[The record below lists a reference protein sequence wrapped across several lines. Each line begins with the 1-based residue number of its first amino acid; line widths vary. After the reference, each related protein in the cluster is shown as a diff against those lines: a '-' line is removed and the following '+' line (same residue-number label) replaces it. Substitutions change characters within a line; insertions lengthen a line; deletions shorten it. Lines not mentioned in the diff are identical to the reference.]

1 MTDLQNPSHSSSQQ
15 ASSQRARAL
24 RHEIIG
30 LLCIKA
36 IALTLIYLAFFG
48 PSARPEITAPTAA
61 AHLLA
66 PGPGQTH

>member
-1 MTDLQNPSHSSSQQ
+1 MTDFQNPSHSSSH
-15 ASSQRARAL
+15 RARAL

-30 LLCIKA
+30 LLFIKA

-48 PSARPEITAPTAA
+48 PSARPEVTAPTAA

-66 PGPGQTH
+66 TASGQTH